1 MDLTVVQ
8 SLLDWLNLHQQWVAV
23 AILLIAFLESL
34 AVAGVIIPGVVLL
47 FGASAIAGSG
57 ALEIFPTLAS
67 AFAGAVLGD
76 GASFFLGKVFQQQI
90 RELWPFRNYPEWI
103 DNGEA
108 FFNRHGGKSI
118 MIGRFVG
125 PIRPVIPLVAGMLN
139 MSPLRFV
146 LINLISAVAWAPTY
160 VVPGYLFGRSISWG
174 IQFPEGF
181 GTLVSYFLIALLLAF
196 LLIRLSHWQLS
207 HESRAYL
214 ALQRLIERQS
224 HARLFWYWFSNQ
236 RHNIRTFPLNSLIVL
251 ITGMVGFVTTAWL
264 LHSSFIADLNQNVSA
279 FFLSIKHPWLDP
291 VFTIITLLAD
301 QQLYYIVSS
310 ILVIWLLFRRQ
321 IAAALVCLSI
331 VLLSEFLVFALQDG
345 FAIASPL
352 LTTEG
357 LASITSFPSGH
368 MTRATVFVGLISA
381 FIAQETGLH
390 RRWWIYSLASIPMLL
405 VGISSLYLGRH
416 WLIDVVGGLMLGLAC
431 CGAAR
436 MIFSRYD
443 IQPLRLDSSLLLAA
457 AAAVIS
463 ILIYIMSHFPMA

>member
-1 MDLTVVQ
+1 MDLTVIQ
-8 SLLDWLNLHQQWVAV
+8 PLLDWLNLHQQWVAV

-76 GASFFLGKVFQQQI
+76 GVSFFLGKFFQQQI
-90 RELWPFRNYPEWI
+90 RDLWPFRNYPEWI

-139 MSPLRFV
+139 MPPLRFV

-181 GTLVSYFLIALLLAF
+181 GTLVGYSLIALLLAF

-236 RHNIRTFPLNSLIVL
+236 RQNIRTFPLKSLIVL
-251 ITGMVGFVTTAWL
+251 ITGMVGFATTVWL
-264 LHSSFIADLNQNVSA
+264 LDSNFIADFNQKVSA
-279 FFLSIKHPWLDP
+279 FFLSIEHPWLDP

-301 QQLYYIVSS
+301 KQLYYIVSG
-310 ILVIWLLFRRQ
+310 ILVSWLLFKRQ
-321 IAAALVCLSI
+321 VAAALVCLGI
-331 VLLSEFLVFALQDG
+331 ILLSEFLVFAIRDG
-345 FAIASPL
+345 VTASRPL
-352 LTTEG
+352 LNADG
-357 LASITSFPSGH
+357 LPSITSFPSGP
-368 MTRATVFVGLISA
+368 MTRATVFFGLISA
-381 FIAQETGLH
+381 FIAQETGHH
-390 RRWWIYSLASIPMLL
+390 RRWWVYSLASIPMLL
-405 VGISSLYLGRH
+405 VGISSLYLGKH
-416 WLIDVVGGLMLGLAC
+416 WLTDVVGGLMLGLAC

-443 IQPLRLDSSLLLAA
+443 IQPLRLDRSLLLAA
-457 AAAVIS
+457 VAAAIS
-463 ILIYIMSHFPMA
+463 IVIYMVYHFPTV